1 MRLFPKKQ
9 RTGLIY
15 LPYIGSYS
23 YQYRSSTAI
32 YLHAL
37 NLSIERGQSELMEL
51 ESPLPDLNWGHP
63 DVC

>member
-1 MRLFPKKQ
+1 MRLSPKKQ

-37 NLSIERGQSELMEL
+37 NSPIELGLRCNLMLTEVVPAPRLELGT
-51 ESPLPDLNWGHP
+51 P
-63 DVC
+63 